1 MLRFDDCFWGT
12 GEDPAAG
19 VRALHAVFVQH
30 LAEADDLL
38 ALVRAR
44 VVSEETYASNFLEL
58 GRHSGSVAAAAGS
71 ASPFPFASLSSPS
84 SLSRDPSRRYSRAS
98 TPAIAAGT
106 MTGLTTGDH
115 NRISLNNIAQGL
127 GHAAARLQSAAAQS
141 GLPGTA
147 NWCLTAEPDSY
158 NNNNNNSGADGGGS
172 SSTTTGGTPSTTSTV
187 GPIDDESSVRPVIRT
202 IREQMVAMAA
212 AHRRHADTL
221 TMAVISPLQAFVEQH
236 RKVMTKKKSEVDLNH
251 QQLARLAADIGARHA
266 VYIQKCKIA
275 EEEDFKFRQ
284 DGESR
289 ASRIAPGPVMIGS
302 RSVGPNEFQTIVE
315 TMRKEV
321 KTKSIMTDLGLFEG
335 CFMGEDALD
344 HLRKRYPGIP
354 RADLRLICRE
364 ILARRLMAPLI
375 GPNDGS
381 FEPELPYQFGRP
393 LLKSGE
399 PPHVKARKDSEMAR
413 LDYDSAIKSA
423 EHTRSALEFHITD
436 YLLAAQEAE
445 RYRLKVIQEAVLA
458 LETAQVFL
466 LGELQTTWRPPAL
479 LDNSASQKVADG
491 ANDSGGGAAA
501 PAHPA
506 TLLVSPNPE
515 EGVQYIARR
524 YRTGHLR
531 SKPFVFESYKNG
543 RAPHQVF
550 GIGLEELARVTKTPI
565 PPLVRRCVS
574 ALYESFVA
582 GRSTIDTWIVPN
594 PDLPSVQFL
603 RMEFNASPRCGRVT
617 ATTLKRYQP
626 QVHAGVLKLYL
637 VEAPVSLC
645 SYDTYETLRMLYSD
659 DFQKV
664 DDDVRV
670 KSVKSLLSTLSPP
683 HYETLRF
690 FTAYLHELVKPL
702 AEDDERIVRLAY
714 SIGPC
719 ILRPTNETT
728 ETLQDQHPWRF
739 SLELMVRHPDFF
751 GPVDKAALMAEITM
765 PPSPEPEEDG
775 EHGNAAEGSGNLS
788 LNHPT
793 LRSSE
798 STPPGTPP
806 LREPVGN
813 KPQGSWFPWP
823 LTATAQQQ
831 LSTPNATET
840 ASPTTDEN
848 SSLQPTAEKTSK
860 TARRISRLEDR
871 LAGVLAKA
879 KGSVAVPTTDMDL
892 DEEAPR
898 TPVNELANTVEAEA
912 AASGDNPWTALKGFL
927 GQKKP
932 SNGSLSSAS
941 STSTQKAEP
950 SSSSSRAVDTVAT
963 SSAHS
968 SSSTAA
974 PAPLDPAYD
983 SPEYI
988 AAREVI
994 MERKKPSS
1002 IYRSA
1007 SVASVAGLAKSFL
1020 GSVVG
1025 RASSPSSMPL
1035 SSSPKDEPL
1044 LRGMMSPVVVVAAA
1058 ASPVT
1063 PVLPSPEIAM
1073 VPVESTTSPYEDVIN
1088 ADHPAEAEAAYQPE
1102 LVVEGTQGEEVNIED
1117 EEEEEE
1123 EEDEET
1129 ESLYEDGEE
1138 EYEEEY
1144 AEGESEYAEGESEYA
1159 ETEAEYEEAEE
1170 IVVVE
1175 EEEGEDEL
1183 ETAEDA
1189 AEEQGGAEEMQAH
1202 MFPASAQEMSEYLQ
1216 WG

>member
-1 MLRFDDCFWGT
+1 
-12 GEDPAAG
+12 
-19 VRALHAVFVQH
+19 
-30 LAEADDLL
+30 
-38 ALVRAR
+38 
-44 VVSEETYASNFLEL
+44 
-58 GRHSGSVAAAAGS
+58 
-71 ASPFPFASLSSPS
+71 
-84 SLSRDPSRRYSRAS
+84 
-98 TPAIAAGT
+98 

-115 NRISLNNIAQGL
+115 NRITLNNIAQGL
-127 GHAAARLQSAAAQS
+127 GNAAAKLQSAAAQS
-141 GLPGTA
+141 GLPGTSS
-147 NWCLTAEPDSY
+147 WCLTTEPDSY
-158 NNNNNNSGADGGGS
+158 NNGGDGS
-172 SSTTTGGTPSTTSTV
+172 SSAAAKNGSSSNLSTSTV

-381 FEPELPYQFGRP
+381 FDPELPYQFGRP

-479 LDNSASQKVADG
+479 VDSAAQAATATAVDG
-491 ANDSGGGAAA
+491 AEG
-501 PAHPA
+501 AHPA
-506 TLLVSPNPE
+506 TLLTSPNPE

-550 GIGLEELARVTKTPI
+550 GIGLEELSKVTKTPI
-565 PPLVRRCVS
+565 PPIVRRCVS
-574 ALYESFVA
+574 ALYESLVA

-603 RMEFNASPRCGRVT
+603 RMEFNASPRGGRVT

-702 AEDDERIVRLAY
+702 AEDDERIIRLAY

-739 SLELMVRHPDFF
+739 SLELMVRHPEFF

-765 PPSPEPEEDG
+765 PPSPEPEDDIEHGDDG
-775 EHGNAAEGSGNLS
+775 EATGRNGNLT
-788 LNHPT
+788 PA
-793 LRSSE
+793 LRSE

-813 KPQGSWFPWP
+813 KQPGSWFQWP
-823 LTATAQQQ
+823 LTGSAQQSQ
-831 LSTPNATET
+831 QQPSPSESV
-840 ASPTTDEN
+840 SPTDEG
-848 SSLQPTAEKTSK
+848 SSLQPPADKSVK
-860 TARRISRLEDR
+860 AARRISRLEDR

-879 KGSVAVPTTDMDL
+879 KGSVAVPTTDVDL
-892 DEEAPR
+892 EDDAPR

-912 AASGDNPWTALKGFL
+912 ASGETPWTTALKGFL

-932 SNGSLSSAS
+932 SNASLSSTS
-941 STSTQKAEP
+941 STSTQKADP
-950 SSSSSRAVDTVAT
+950 SSRAA
-963 SSAHS
+963 A
-968 SSSTAA
+968 STAA
-974 PAPLDPAYD
+974 PAAVTEPAPLDPAYD

-994 MERKKPSS
+994 VERNKPSS

-1020 GSVVG
+1020 GSVVA
-1025 RASSPSSMPL
+1025 RASAA
-1035 SSSPKDEPL
+1035 SPKEEPL
-1044 LRGMMSPVVVVAAA
+1044 LGRMSPLATT
-1058 ASPVT
+1058 PVT
-1063 PVLPSPEIAM
+1063 PASPSAPPELTPAPASADLTM

-1088 ADHPAEAEAAYQPE
+1088 ADHPAESEVPAAVHETMLQ
-1102 LVVEGTQGEEVNIED
+1102 VQEEVEEA
-1117 EEEEEE
+1117 EEEEE
-1123 EEDEET
+1123 EET

-1170 IVVVE
+1170 VVVVE
-1175 EEEGEDEL
+1175 EEAEQEDVHAGE
-1183 ETAEDA
+1183 TV
-1189 AEEQGGAEEMQAH
+1189 AEEGGAELQAH

>member
-19 VRALHAVFVQH
+19 VRALHAVFTQH

-58 GRHSGSVAAAAGS
+58 GRHSGSVAAPATLSLASAFSSS
-71 ASPFPFASLSSPS
+71 ASSSSPS
-84 SLSRDPSRRYSRAS
+84 FSRDPTRRYSRAS

-115 NRISLNNIAQGL
+115 NRITLNNIAQGL
-127 GHAAARLQSAAAQS
+127 GNAAAKLQSAAAQS
-141 GLPGTA
+141 GLPGTSS
-147 NWCLTAEPDSY
+147 WCLTTEPDSF
-158 NNNNNNSGADGGGS
+158 NNGDRSIGNGTS
-172 SSTTTGGTPSTTSTV
+172 SSSNLSTSTV

-381 FEPELPYQFGRP
+381 FDPELPYQFGRP

-466 LGELQTTWRPPAL
+466 VSELQTTWRPPAL
-479 LDNSASQKVADG
+479 VDSV
-491 ANDSGGGAAA
+491 NDSAAA
-501 PAHPA
+501 EGAAHPA
-506 TLLVSPNPE
+506 TLLTSPNPE

-550 GIGLEELARVTKTPI
+550 GIGLEELSKVTKTPI
-565 PPLVRRCVS
+565 PPIVRRCVS
-574 ALYESFVA
+574 ALYESLVA

-702 AEDDERIVRLAY
+702 AEDDDRIIRLAY

-739 SLELMVRHPDFF
+739 SLELMVRHPEFF

-765 PPSPEPEEDG
+765 PPSPEPEDDG
-775 EHGNAAEGSGNLS
+775 EHGDGGGQGIGGRNGNLT
-788 LNHPT
+788 PA
-793 LRSSE
+793 LRSE

-813 KPQGSWFPWP
+813 KQQGSWFPWP
-823 LTATAQQQ
+823 LTGTTAQQ
-831 LSTPNATET
+831 
-840 ASPTTDEN
+840 SPQPSPSESVSPTDEN
-848 SSLQPTAEKTSK
+848 SSLQPQTDKSVKA
-860 TARRISRLEDR
+860 ARRVSRLEDR

-879 KGSVAVPTTDMDL
+879 KGSVPVPTSDVDL
-892 DEEAPR
+892 EDDAPR

-912 AASGDNPWTALKGFL
+912 AASGGDNPWTALKGFL

-932 SNGSLSSAS
+932 SNASLSSTS
-941 STSTQKAEP
+941 STSTQKADP
-950 SSSSSRAVDTVAT
+950 ASRAAAAASPTAT
-963 SSAHS
+963 PPAAAV
-968 SSSTAA
+968 TAA
-974 PAPLDPAYD
+974 ATQRDAAYD

-994 MERKKPSS
+994 VERNNKPS

-1020 GSVVG
+1020 GSVVA
-1025 RASSPSSMPL
+1025 RASAA
-1035 SSSPKDEPL
+1035 SPKDEPL
-1044 LRGMMSPVVVVAAA
+1044 LGRMSPLAYTTTSVTP
-1058 ASPVT
+1058 ASPSS
-1063 PVLPSPEIAM
+1063 PSAAPEVIPAAPASADLTM
-1073 VPVESTTSPYEDVIN
+1073 VPVESTTFSPYEDVIN
-1088 ADHPAEAEAAYQPE
+1088 ADHPAEAEIPIAFHETALALQ
-1102 LVVEGTQGEEVNIED
+1102 EEVM
-1117 EEEEEE
+1117 EEEEE
-1123 EEDEET
+1123 EET

-1170 IVVVE
+1170 VVVVE
-1175 EEEGEDEL
+1175 EGAEGE
-1183 ETAEDA
+1183 
-1189 AEEQGGAEEMQAH
+1189 EEARQAGEPGGEEEVQAH
-1202 MFPASAQEMSEYLQ
+1202 VFPASAQEMSEYLQ